1 MRTLTAYFSYTGR
14 TAELAERIRELTGSD
29 IFRIEAEEPYPRS
42 YRDTIERAKEE
53 WQAGAF
59 PPLAED
65 ADVSAYDAIFLGFPD
80 WCGTMPRPV
89 FTFLRSHDFSGKR
102 IFPFCTSGGSG
113 LGSSISDIK
122 AAAPGADVSE
132 GFHSSGHADDEDLIR
147 WIESLS

>member
-102 IFPFCTSGGSG
+102 MHF
-113 LGSSISDIK
+113 
-122 AAAPGADVSE
+122 
-132 GFHSSGHADDEDLIR
+132 
-147 WIESLS
+147 